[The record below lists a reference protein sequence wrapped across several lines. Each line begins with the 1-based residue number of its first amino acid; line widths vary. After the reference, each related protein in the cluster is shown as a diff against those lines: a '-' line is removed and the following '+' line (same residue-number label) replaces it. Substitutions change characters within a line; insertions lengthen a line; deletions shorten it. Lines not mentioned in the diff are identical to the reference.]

1 MKETMKKISDVLK
14 VIFGYGVMISLFG
27 GGLTFF
33 GYVVAL
39 ITGGD
44 TAVKICEFMS
54 TYITPNAIL
63 LSTVMI
69 LLGIVAMYFAG
80 ELALTPTKREK
91 NVKKSDDKKEN
102 KKVEKK

>member
-1 MKETMKKISDVLK
+1 MKETLKKISNVCK
-14 VIFGYGVMISLFG
+14 KIFGYGIMISLFG

-39 ITGGD
+39 IVGGD
-44 TAVKICEFMS
+44 TAVAICEFMN
-54 TYITPNAIL
+54 TYIIPNAIL
-63 LSTVMI
+63 LSTVMV

-91 NVKKSDDKKEN
+91 NGNPVKEKTEN
-102 KKVEKK
+102 KK

>member
-1 MKETMKKISDVLK
+1 MKEALKKISNVCK
-14 VIFGYGVMISLFG
+14 TIFGYGIMISLFG

-39 ITGGD
+39 IVGGD
-44 TAVKICEFMS
+44 TAVAICDFMK

-63 LSTVMI
+63 LSTIMI
-69 LLGIVAMYFAG
+69 LFGIFSMYLAG

-91 NVKKSDDKKEN
+91 NVNSSKE
-102 KKVEKK
+102 KTEEKE

>member
-1 MKETMKKISDVLK
+1 MKETMKKISDVIK

-33 GYVVAL
+33 GYVIAL
-39 ITGGD
+39 IVGGD
-44 TAVKICEFMS
+44 TAAKICDFMS
-54 TYITPNAIL
+54 VYIIPNAIL
-63 LSTVMI
+63 LSTVMV
-69 LLGIVAMYFAG
+69 LLGIVAMYMAG